1 MNMYQPTSETA
12 SPYPEG
18 ATTFYDFRKDFDAI
32 ARPAMLRYLKHLGY
46 DPDEPSDGFDDCGDA
61 ARSYATSLWTA
72 LRRAG
77 EYIEDELSAPLH
89 PDIRSWSRESA
100 VAITNARLERL
111 LAPAPVD
118 EPEEP
123 IDVYE
128 AVYFGTQMARE
139 RGYACDPEAVTF
151 AADRL
156 KSKIERDAV
165 ENAEVCVYDGIR
177 VYHQC
182 MRPKAER
189 RLAEGRGDGKVVYV
203 DWRKR
208 AAQKAAQKQAE
219 ARQEQPKREQPKGDL
234 KFEWL
239 DDIEESNRD
248 WLVWGLI
255 GKREMSAWYGE
266 PSAGKSILVGDLA
279 FHIAHGLPW
288 MGMDVVKTPVAYFA
302 AERAGLVGRRL
313 QGLKSHLKVNG
324 KSDLSV
330 ISGALDIRK
339 PRDTAI
345 FIAGIKRAGDQAG
358 APIGLVVID
367 TYSRALGGGDEN
379 GPLDGG
385 AAVANIQKIIDA
397 TGGHVLIVHHVG
409 NADDAK
415 GRLRGWS
422 GLNGAIDTSVLVK
435 QPKKDGVVI
444 WMVQKENDPL
454 GGERLPPHKVKI
466 RSHKT
471 GAVDAKG
478 NAVTAP
484 YLELLRAGKGEGAQ
498 DDSEDGDQPFTFREP
513 GELAPPKPFEKRA
526 LVALAK
532 AIKTHG
538 FVAADD
544 TVGFPDDVP
553 TVSVA
558 QWRDAY
564 EALSTNDSPDGR
576 RKAFNYAL
584 KAMTE
589 NGRVA
594 TCGDRVWPS
603 LIGQHC

>member
-1 MNMYQPTSETA
+1 LPA
-12 SPYPEG
+12 P
-18 ATTFYDFRKDFDAI
+18 YDFRKDFDSI
-32 ARPAMLRYLKHLGY
+32 ARPAMIRYLKHLGY

-61 ARSYATSLWTA
+61 ASKYANTLWKL
-72 LRRAG
+72 LRWAQKFPG
-77 EYIEDELSAPLH
+77 LSHGIAA
-89 PDIRSWSRESA
+89 SRQSA
-100 VAITNARLERL
+100 VEFTNTRLDWMIESDV
-111 LAPAPVD
+111 PDEPVD
-118 EPEEP
+118 
-123 IDVYE
+123 IYR
-128 AVYFGTQMARE
+128 AVHLGTEMARE
-139 RGYACDPEAVTF
+139 QGYACEPEAIAY

-165 ENAEVCVYDGIR
+165 ENGEVCVHDGILT
-177 VYHQC
+177 YYSWAKPQ
-182 MRPKAER
+182 AER
-189 RLAEGRGDGKVVYV
+189 HRAEGRGDGKVVYV

-208 AAQKAAQKQAE
+208 KAEKAAE
-219 ARQEQPKREQPKGDL
+219 TRRDQPKQNNPRGGL

-239 DDIEESNRD
+239 DDIEESSRD

-288 MGMDVVKTPVAYFA
+288 MGMNVVKTPVAYFA

-313 QGLKSHLKVNG
+313 QGLKSRLKVNDR
-324 KSDLSV
+324 SALNV

-339 PRDTAI
+339 PGDTAI
-345 FIAGIKRAGDQAG
+345 FIAGIKRAGDEAG

-397 TGGHVLIVHHVG
+397 TGVHVLLVHHVG

-422 GLNGAIDTSVLVK
+422 GLNGALDTSVLVK
-435 QPKKDGVVI
+435 QPKKDGVVF

-454 GGERLPPHKVKI
+454 GGEIPPHKVKI

-478 NAVTAP
+478 NPVTAP
-484 YLELLRAGKGEGAQ
+484 YLDLLSVGKGEGAQ
-498 DDSEDGDQPFTFREP
+498 DGGDDVQPYTFREP
-513 GELAPPKPFEKRA
+513 GDEAEPKLKPKPFEKKA
-526 LVALAK
+526 LVALAR

-544 TVGFPDDVP
+544 TAGFPDDVP
-553 TVSVA
+553 TVSLA

-564 EALSTNDSPDGR
+564 EALAASDSPDGR
-576 RKAFNYAL
+576 RKAFDYAV
-584 KAMTE
+584 KALTE
-589 NGRVA
+589 TGRVA
-594 TCGDRVWPS
+594 TCSDRVWPS
-603 LIGQHC
+603 E